1 MLYKENRLIKAL
13 LSIYLKTASR
23 GRYVLSLDFISL
35 ALAVYLGYA
44 LRLTF
49 FIEMGYAG
57 ELLQTIFIFS
67 ACILIPMI
75 WGGVYKVVWPRAS
88 VEEYTILLRWYVV
101 GTAIFLVLF
110 KLSDEL
116 RVPRS
121 SLSILIILG
130 LLFLTTTRAF

>member
-101 GTAIFLVLF
+101 GRALF
-110 KLSDEL
+110 FVRKT
-116 RVPRS
+116 
-121 SLSILIILG
+121 
-130 LLFLTTTRAF
+130 F